1 MKKNSVYI
9 GSRKIP
15 LMNVVGLAIFNLTNL
30 SRRLQLYDIRYYKL
44 PKSCLNN
51 GY

>member
-15 LMNVVGLAIFNLTNL
+15 LINVVGLAIFNLTNL
-30 SRRLQLYDIRYYKL
+30 SRRLQLYGMRYYKL
-44 PKSCLNN
+44 PNPVSIN